1 MKKLIKLLPKI
12 FKILFFLS
20 LIVGVGIDAYY
31 KFDIPETGLLSNI
44 SLGAY
49 LYFCFYF
56 GVIISRRLLKIKSW
70 VIKLV
75 GYACLWA
82 VMIKVFDV
90 NGQTNEGLRGSID
103 AVIVFITFFA
113 AILMTFY
120 FLYIV
125 FFKNFRKFLAKSPR
139 LLFNGIVFWLLLSTV
154 IWFYLNRNETTKPV
168 EEVKTPPAP
177 QFMVQAW
184 QLNSR
189 YKINKMVKFMKVDLD
204 KDGIE
209 DLAAITSY
217 DKLGE
222 EVFYYVGFYRFNGAT
237 EKWDEFYGEELNIVN
252 YGIIKEGLE
261 DENKEEVTKKLI
273 DLWSNEFTSLKNIG
287 DVTGDGCPE
296 IVFSSLLQGKD
307 FENYII
313 VAQRGDS
320 SPFYKVFWDQ
330 RTMAEMVAEDGFL
343 IEKFSDEK
351 YDYKNILE
359 WDKVNLRFK
368 LIESQKNPGKESEKE
383 ESPKIN
389 PIWEEFSV

>member
-1 MKKLIKLLPKI
+1 VKKLIKLLPKV
-12 FKILFFLS
+12 FKLLFFLS

-31 KFDIPETGLLSNI
+31 KFDIPETGLAGNI
-44 SLGAY
+44 ALGCY
-49 LYFCFYF
+49 LYFCLYL
-56 GVIISRRLLKIKSW
+56 GLMLGCQILIIKSW
-70 VIKLV
+70 VIKLLI
-75 GYACLWA
+75 YICLWTI
-82 VMIKVFDV
+82 VIKVFNV
-90 NGQTNEGLRGSID
+90 NGETNEGLRGSID
-103 AVIVFITFFA
+103 AVIVFIAFFA
-113 AILMTFY
+113 AMLMTFG
-120 FLYIV
+120 FG
-125 FFKNFRKFLAKSPR
+125 KNVFRKKFK
-139 LLFNGIVFWLLLSTV
+139 V
-154 IWFYLNRNETTKPV
+154 ILVAAIIFFGFSMVNWEEVNNQKV
-168 EEVKTPPAP
+168 EEKIEESQAPPAP

-189 YKINKMVKFMKVDLD
+189 YKINKMVKFFKVDLD
-204 KDGIE
+204 SDGKE
-209 DLAAITSY
+209 ELAAITSY
-217 DKLGE
+217 DKLAE
-222 EVFYYVGFYRFNGAT
+222 EVFYYAGFYRFNGAT

-313 VAQRGDS
+313 VAQGGDS

-330 RTMAEMVAEDGFL
+330 RTMAEMVGEDGLL
-343 IEKFSDEK
+343 IEKFSDEEK
-351 YDYKNILE
+351 DYKNILE

-368 LIESQKNPGKESEKE
+368 LIESQKNPSKESEEE